1 MKRSAI
7 DPATGEKILVPRSM
21 NYAEWYAKYV
31 EGRENATAK
40 PEKAQTVQENVPNS
54 HFFGKPLDITADW
67 KNKTRNAGSVSDLME
82 YTVDGKLYQVDND
95 KITLNYSGHEKQI
108 AEVIARKAGK
118 QVQMVPKINYPQG
131 IQTPDYLI
139 NGARFDL
146 KTPEGNGK
154 NTLYG
159 MVKSKKRQ
167 ANNFVICAD
176 KTPLELNELIRQIE
190 DIYLS
195 KHTAFVD
202 NIVLVK
208 DMEIVKVYKRNK

>member
-1 MKRSAI
+1 MYVFTMPADKWNEKNPNKQAI
-7 DPATGEKILVPRSM
+7 LQLILKHQRGVGELNKLRDYYEGKHKILDD
-21 NYAEWYAKYV
+21 E
-31 EGRENATAK
+31 ERENRLVCNHAKDISDTASGYFIG
-40 PEKAQTVQENVPNS
+40 NS
-54 HFFGKPLDITADW
+54 VTYKSADTDI
-67 KNKTRNAGSVSDLME
+67 N
-82 YTVDGKLYQVDND
+82 